1 MEEEVVWTA
10 PPCGIV
16 LETSGLECHEAKGP
30 AFPELLPSGF
40 LWEGFLSGSQTA
52 LPNF

>member
-1 MEEEVVWTA
+1 MEEEVVWTP

-16 LETSGLECHEAKGP
+16 LEASGLECHEAEGSQSRSRVD
-30 AFPELLPSGF
+30 FF
-40 LWEGFLSGSQTA
+40 WERFLSGSQTA